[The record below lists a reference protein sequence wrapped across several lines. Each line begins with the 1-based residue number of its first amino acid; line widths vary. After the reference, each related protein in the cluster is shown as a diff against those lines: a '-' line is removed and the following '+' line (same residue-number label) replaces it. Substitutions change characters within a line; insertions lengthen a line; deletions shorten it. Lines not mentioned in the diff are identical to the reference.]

1 MKELGSHVE
10 RVEKAEMVSG
20 LLTDGSAFAAAVVH

>member
-1 MKELGSHVE
+1 MKELVSHVE
-10 RVEKAEMVSG
+10 RVEKVEMVSG